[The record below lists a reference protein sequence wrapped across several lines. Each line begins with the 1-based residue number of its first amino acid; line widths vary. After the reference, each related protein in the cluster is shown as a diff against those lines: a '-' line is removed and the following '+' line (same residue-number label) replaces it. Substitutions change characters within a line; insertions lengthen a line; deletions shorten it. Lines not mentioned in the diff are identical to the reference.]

1 MQVLGQQRG
10 ILCEEKEELNKGE
23 RFALILSVCTCV
35 VDHVI
40 MLERERERR
49 ERKGV
54 EISLE
59 KWNNKGE
66 RN

>member
-23 RFALILSVCTCV
+23 RFALILSVCNCV

-40 MLERERERR
+40 MLEREREK
-49 ERKGV
+49 RK
-54 EISLE
+54 
-59 KWNNKGE
+59 KGS
-66 RN
+66 RNLA